1 MVTKEQV
8 IQVLQVVFDP
18 EIQVDVWTLGLIYNV
33 EAKEN
38 IVNIKM
44 TFTSPMC
51 PYGPMLM
58 DDIKSKVM
66 EIKDVKA
73 VNIEITFD
81 PPWKPSDELR
91 ATLGI

>member
-1 MVTKEQV
+1 MDVKE
-8 IQVLQVVFDP
+8 D
-18 EIQVDVWTLGLIYNV
+18 T
-33 EAKEN
+33 
-38 IVNIKM
+38 VNIKM

-66 EIKDVKA
+66 GIEDVKD